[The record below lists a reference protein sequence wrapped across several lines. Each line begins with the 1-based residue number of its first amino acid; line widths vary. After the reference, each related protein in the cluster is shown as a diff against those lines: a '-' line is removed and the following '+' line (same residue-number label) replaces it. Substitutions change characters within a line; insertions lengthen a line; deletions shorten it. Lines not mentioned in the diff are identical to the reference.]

1 MSLDPRNLEILKL
14 LQQNGRITNQE
25 LADKVA
31 LSPSACLAR
40 VKNLEKQGYIEGY
53 RTKITFEKLG
63 PVLMAFME
71 VTLTSHF
78 PQDFQK
84 FDAFLTQTEEIV
96 ESFVVGAH
104 FDYLLEVV
112 VSDMTELRD
121 LSNRILE
128 SDLGIAKLNTIPVIE
143 RNKAFCGY
151 PLEKLA
157 RHSLNKN

>member
-1 MSLDPRNLEILKL
+1 MRLDKRNLEILKL
-14 LQQNGRITNQE
+14 LQKNGRITNQE
-25 LADKVA
+25 LADKVS

-40 VKNLEKQGYIEGY
+40 VKNLEEQGYIEGF
-53 RTKITFEKLG
+53 RAKINFEKLG

-78 PQDFQK
+78 PEDFKK
-84 FDAFLTQTEEIV
+84 FDAFLQSSSQIV

-112 VSDMTELRD
+112 VSDMTELRN
-121 LSNRILE
+121 LSNQLLE
-128 SDLGIAKLNTIPVIE
+128 SNLGVAKLNTIPVIE

-151 PLEKLA
+151 PLNKLA
-157 RHSLNKN
+157 GQPNT